1 MYVSCM
7 YLRCMHVYMYLR
19 VHVYTPTYVRTMA
32 YVCMY
37 ISLTECNSGT
47 IKNFQFRVNTTNEL
61 NIITTTNNNNNNHKQ
76 KYTKLKSV
84 LSKHFLNIKTE
95 T

>member
-7 YLRCMHVYMYLR
+7 YLRCMHVY
-19 VHVYTPTYVRTMA
+19 TSTYVRTVA

-37 ISLTECNSGT
+37 RSLNA
-47 IKNFQFRVNTTNEL
+47 IVAQLKNFQFRVNTTNEL
-61 NIITTTNNNNNNHKQ
+61 NTITTTNNNNNNHKQ
-76 KYTKLKSV
+76 KHTRLKSV
-84 LSKHFLNIKTE
+84 LSKHSQNIKTE